1 MASKVPKINANTNL
15 VQYFLNIESP
25 RFEDW
30 CFSYSEKYPLTKSL
44 LSKAQIAWHEATN
57 IRECQRQERVN
68 RRKAASV
75 ERAKAELEA
84 ALEEVKKTLPE
95 MLEQI
100 RERIEHE
107 LELATKP
114 FQWSEIDHPLV
125 NGEWSLHYN
134 NYECWKE
141 LSTEVHNESPDG
153 MRSGGLYSVWKV
165 VEKGAGSYW
174 TNSISGSKEFF
185 VSRAKSQDEPVPEV
199 IYPHCTIQA
208 DEYKTSDLKDI
219 MWHKEQALQKRQ
231 RAKEWVEEAEK
242 ALADVN
248 LKWIVYNS
256 NYPLYNRICRAIRAA
271 YQLNTQNEI
280 NSKVRE
286 VLSNLLVQ

>member
-1 MASKVPKINANTNL
+1 MANKIAKVSASTDL
-15 VQYFLNIESP
+15 VKYFLNIESP

-30 CFSYSEKYPLTKSL
+30 CYDYSNSYPLTKSL
-44 LSKAQIAWHEATN
+44 QEKAQAAWNEANN
-57 IRECQRQERVN
+57 ILELQRQERAN

-75 ERAKAELEA
+75 ERAKAELET
-84 ALEEVKKTLPE
+84 ALEEVQKTLPE

-107 LELATKP
+107 LELATRP
-114 FQWSEIDHPLV
+114 FNWDEVEHPLV

-153 MRSGGLYSVWKV
+153 MRSGGLYTVWRTR
-165 VEKGAGSYW
+165 ERGAGSYW
-174 TNSISGSKEFF
+174 TNSLTGSKEFF
-185 VSRAKSQDEPVPEV
+185 VSRAKAKGEPIPDVV
-199 IYPHCTIQA
+199 YPHCTLEH
-208 DEYKTSDLKDI
+208 DFKDV
-219 MWHKEQALQKRQ
+219 MWHKEQTLKKRQ

-242 ALADVN
+242 ALAEVN

>member
-1 MASKVPKINANTNL
+1 MSIKVVKITAETDL
-15 VQYFLNIESP
+15 VKYFLTVESP

-30 CFSYSEKYPLTKSL
+30 CLDYSDKYPLTKSL
-44 LSKAQIAWHEATN
+44 QEKTQAAWNEANN
-57 IRECQRQERVN
+57 ILELQRQERAN

-100 RERIEHE
+100 RERVERE
-107 LELATKP
+107 LEFVSKP
-114 FQWSEIDHPLV
+114 FNWSEIDHPLV

-134 NYECWKE
+134 DYECWKE
-141 LSTEVHNESPDG
+141 LVTETYDESPDG

-174 TNSISGSKEFF
+174 TNSITGNKEFF
-185 VSRAKSQDEPVPEV
+185 VSRAKSQDEPVPAV
-199 IYPHCTIQA
+199 IYPHCTL
-208 DEYKTSDLKDI
+208 DDLKEI
-219 MWHKEQALQKRQ
+219 MWYKEQALQKRQ
-231 RAKEWVEEAEK
+231 RAQEWAQEAEK
-242 ALADVN
+242 ALKTSN

-256 NYPLYNRICRAIRAA
+256 NYPLYNRICRAIRAV

-280 NSKVRE
+280 NTAVRE
-286 VLSNLLVQ
+286 VFANLLMQ

>member
-1 MASKVPKINANTNL
+1 MASKVVKINANTNL

-30 CFSYSEKYPLTKSL
+30 CYDYSNSYPLTKSL
-44 LSKAQIAWHEATN
+44 REKAQSAWNEANN
-57 IRECQRQERVN
+57 ILELQRQERAN

-84 ALEEVKKTLPE
+84 ALEEVQKTLPE

-100 RERIEHE
+100 REKIEHE
-107 LELATKP
+107 LELATRP
-114 FQWSEIDHPLV
+114 FDWSEVEHPLV

-141 LSTEVHNESPDG
+141 LSTEVYNESPDG
-153 MRSGGLYSVWKV
+153 MRSGGLYSTWKT
-165 VEKGAGSYW
+165 VERGAGSYW
-174 TNSISGSKEFF
+174 TNSLTGSKEFF
-185 VSRAKSQDEPVPEV
+185 VSRAKTKDEPAPEV
-199 IYPHCTIQA
+199 IYPYCTL
-208 DEYKTSDLKDI
+208 ESDFREI
-219 MWHKEQALQKRQ
+219 MWYKEHQIQKRQ
-231 RAKEWVEEAEK
+231 RAKEWAEEAEK
-242 ALADVN
+242 ALADIN
-248 LKWIVYNS
+248 LKWVVYNS

>member
-1 MASKVPKINANTNL
+1 
-15 VQYFLNIESP
+15 
-25 RFEDW
+25 
-30 CFSYSEKYPLTKSL
+30 
-44 LSKAQIAWHEATN
+44 
-57 IRECQRQERVN
+57 
-68 RRKAASV
+68 
-75 ERAKAELEA
+75 
-84 ALEEVKKTLPE
+84 
-95 MLEQI
+95 
-100 RERIEHE
+100 

-185 VSRAKSQDEPVPEV
+185 VSRAKSQDEPVPAV

-248 LKWIVYNS
+248 LKWILTTV
-256 NYPLYNRICRAIRAA
+256 NYPLYLRICRAVRTID
-271 YQLNTQNEI
+271 QLKTQNEI
-280 NSKVRE
+280 SSAVRE
-286 VLSNLLVQ
+286 VLANLLMQ

>member
-1 MASKVPKINANTNL
+1 MANKIAKVSASTDL
-15 VQYFLNIESP
+15 VKYFLNIESP

-30 CFSYSEKYPLTKSL
+30 CYDYSNSYPLTKSL
-44 LSKAQIAWHEATN
+44 QEKAQAAWSEANN
-57 IRECQRQERVN
+57 ILELQRQERAN

-84 ALEEVKKTLPE
+84 ALEEVQKTLPE

-153 MRSGGLYSVWKV
+153 MRSGGLYTVWRTR
-165 VEKGAGSYW
+165 ERGAGSYW

-185 VSRAKSQDEPVPEV
+185 VSRAKSQDEPVPAV

-231 RAKEWVEEAEK
+231 RAQEWVEEASS
-242 ALADVN
+242 ALADIN

-271 YQLNTQNEI
+271 YQLKTQNEI
-280 NSKVRE
+280 NSAVKR
-286 VLSNLLVQ
+286 VLASIV

>member
-1 MASKVPKINANTNL
+1 MTSKVPKINANTNL

-44 LSKAQIAWHEATN
+44 LSKAQSAWNEAN
-57 IRECQRQERVN
+57 SIREQQRQEALA
-68 RRKAASV
+68 RRKSN
-75 ERAKAELEA
+75 EIEKAKAELAA
-84 ALEEVKKTLPE
+84 ALEEVKASLPK

-107 LELATKP
+107 LEIATKP
-114 FQWSEIDHPLV
+114 FQWDEIDHPLV
-125 NGEWSLHYN
+125 NGEWQLHFNDYA
-134 NYECWKE
+134 CWQE
-141 LSTEVHNESPDG
+141 LATEPYDESPDG

-185 VSRAKSQDEPVPEV
+185 VSRAKSQDEPVPAV
-199 IYPHCTIQA
+199 IYPHCTI
-208 DEYKTSDLKDI
+208 DDRREILWY
-219 MWHKEQALQKRQ
+219 KEQALQKRQ
-231 RAKEWVEEAEK
+231 RAQEWVEEASS

-271 YQLNTQNEI
+271 YQLKTQNEI
-280 NSKVRE
+280 NSAVKR
-286 VLSNLLVQ
+286 VLASIV

>member
-1 MASKVPKINANTNL
+1 MASKMAKISADTDL
-15 VQYFLNIESP
+15 VQYFLEVQES

-30 CFSYSEKYPLTKSL
+30 CYEYSKSNILTKSL
-44 LSKAQIAWHEATN
+44 REKAQSAWQEAVN
-57 IRECQRQERVN
+57 VLEKQRQEALA
-68 RRKAASV
+68 RRKSN
-75 ERAKAELEA
+75 EIEKAKAELAA
-84 ALEEVKKTLPE
+84 ALEEVKASLPK

-107 LELATKP
+107 LEIATKP
-114 FQWSEIDHPLV
+114 FQWDEIDHPLV
-125 NGEWSLHYN
+125 NGEWQLHFNDYA
-134 NYECWKE
+134 CWQE
-141 LSTEVHNESPDG
+141 LATETYDESPDG

-219 MWHKEQALQKRQ
+219 MWHKEQALLKCQ

-248 LKWIVYNS
+248 LKWILTTV
-256 NYPLYNRICRAIRAA
+256 NYPLYLRICRAVRTID
-271 YQLNTQNEI
+271 QIKTQNEI